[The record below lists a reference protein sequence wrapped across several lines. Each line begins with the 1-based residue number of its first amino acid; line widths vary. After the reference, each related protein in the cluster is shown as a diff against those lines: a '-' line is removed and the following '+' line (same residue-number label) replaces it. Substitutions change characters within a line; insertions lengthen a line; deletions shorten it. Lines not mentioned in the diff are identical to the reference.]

1 MNLFAVSF
9 FGHREVDD
17 PFVIEQQLEA
27 VVREL
32 LHSKEYVEFLV
43 VAYLRS
49 IRLRYGQGHHPVF
62 FNDFLM
68 DWLKRMKPRVAVTT
82 YANYEIVLTRRR

>member
-27 VVREL
+27 IVREL

-49 IRLRYGQGHHPVF
+49 IRLRDGQGHHPVF

>member
-27 VVREL
+27 IVREL

-43 VAYLRS
+43 GRDGECDQLVS
-49 IRLRYGQGHHPVF
+49 STIRRC
-62 FNDFLM
+62 
-68 DWLKRMKPRVAVTT
+68 KRTIRDD
-82 YANYEIVLTRRR
+82 NSSLVLVRFYSKIKSPIFQIYP

>member
-17 PFVIEQQLEA
+17 PFVLEQQLEA
-27 VVREL
+27 IVREL

-43 VAYLRS
+43 GRDGEFDQLVS
-49 IRLRYGQGHHPVF
+49 STIRRC
-62 FNDFLM
+62 
-68 DWLKRMKPRVAVTT
+68 KRTIRDDNSWFAFSGKPSVSDAPGRAS
-82 YANYEIVLTRRR
+82 A